1 MADNKSTVEVHGC
14 IVCGKLHNLLVVYS
28 PGGKLV
34 GYTVTGYGCHPLS
47 DTDRPLV
54 VCNVHTEAEIKDALA
69 RHHPG
74 PEQKD
79 DPEED

>member
-1 MADNKSTVEVHGC
+1 MPDNKSTVEVHGC

-34 GYTVTGYGCHPLS
+34 GYTVTGSGCHPLP
-47 DTDRPLV
+47 DANRPLV
-54 VCNVHTEAEIKDALA
+54 ACNGHTEADIETALA

-74 PEQKD
+74 PAQAEN
-79 DPEED
+79 PEED